1 MSKIYSYDIGITLE
15 SLRSEIQNLPRDSK
29 IIIYSLNESLDW
41 NDWYHNNLKLKID
54 LLNEFN
60 FKNKYFIV
68 NDTWNY
74 KNKIDIKVI
83 KINFFAIKT
92 VYESFD
98 KKQDKNIKWN
108 PSSDKSLL
116 LLGKLNSI
124 NRIGLFMKLK
134 EENLIKD
141 INYSLKVPQSISI
154 LNHVTEIYNNLIHQK
169 ICKSTNKSITEF
181 LSENKNDLDDINFIN
196 DKSEFWYIGFPYNKD
211 IYSNSSLSIVS
222 ETNHELDRE
231 TDKPWF
237 TEKTYRAIINKH
249 PFIMINS
256 PKSLN
261 HLKNYGFN
269 TFEEYFKNSNYNDY
283 EYLDGLRF
291 IIENIKDYKLTFSKN
306 INDINKKIEENY
318 LILIQLYNDF
328 VSNEIFSNKKE
339 FVEFM
344 ENIPQ

>member
-1 MSKIYSYDIGITLE
+1 MSKIYSFDIGLTLE
-15 SLRSEIQNLPRDSK
+15 SLRSEIQNLPRDNK
-29 IIIYSLNESLDW
+29 IILFSLNESLDW

-74 KNKIDIKVI
+74 KNKIDIEVI

-92 VYESFD
+92 VYESLD
-98 KKQDKNIKWN
+98 KGQDTNNKWN
-108 PSSDKSLL
+108 SSIDKSLF

-124 NRIGLFMKLK
+124 NRIGLFMKIK
-134 EENLIKD
+134 EENLLKD
-141 INYSLKVPQSISI
+141 INYSLKVPKSISI
-154 LNHVTEIYNNLIHQK
+154 LNQLTEIYNNLIHQN
-169 ICKSTNKSITEF
+169 ICKPTNKSITEF
-181 LSENKNDLDDINFIN
+181 LSENKNDLDDINFVN
-196 DKSEFWYIGFPYNKD
+196 NEEGFWYVGFPYDKN
-211 IYSNSSLSIVS
+211 IYSNSTLSIVS
-222 ETNHELDRE
+222 ETNHQLDKK
-231 TDKPWF
+231 TDEPWF
-237 TEKTYRAIINKH
+237 TEKTYRPIINKH

-291 IIENIKDYKLTFSKN
+291 IIENIKDYKHTFSKN